1 MKQLVKK
8 RMSKKSKPKK
18 KVKQSLSQKEK
29 FIAYAKKVEA
39 DESGET
45 FTRAMKK
52 IVRSPDKP

>member
-1 MKQLVKK
+1 
-8 RMSKKSKPKK
+8 MSKKSKPKK

-45 FTRAMKK
+45 FNKAMKK
-52 IVRSPDKP
+52 IVKPKN